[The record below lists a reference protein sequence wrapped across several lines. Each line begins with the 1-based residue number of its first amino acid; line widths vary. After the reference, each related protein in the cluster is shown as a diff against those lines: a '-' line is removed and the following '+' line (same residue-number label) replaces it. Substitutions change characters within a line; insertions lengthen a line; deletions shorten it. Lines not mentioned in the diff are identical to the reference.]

1 MSDYELKEL
10 KRQLDYL
17 LAHGFIRLSV
27 SEFGSPCLF
36 VKKKDGSMRLVID
49 YRKLNDITIKN
60 SFGLPRADQQIESVR
75 GMKWFTKLD
84 LHCGYYQLR
93 VAEADQHKTAFEC
106 RFGHYEFTV
115 SYQLQI
121 RVRVSGME

>member
-1 MSDYELKEL
+1 MCFKYHNHNWIKFATTNLTENEVQMVNGRYMSDYELREL
-10 KRQLDYL
+10 KRQLGDL
-17 LAHGFIRLSV
+17 LSHGFIWPSV

-60 SFGLPRADQQIESVR
+60 SYGLPRADEQIESVR

-84 LHCGYYQLR
+84 LHSGYN
-93 VAEADQHKTAFEC
+93 
-106 RFGHYEFTV
+106 
-115 SYQLQI
+115 
-121 RVRVSGME
+121 